1 MKKFLSKCHVNG
13 QHLRKE
19 IEDYF
24 ELTLRVFVF
33 RNSSIMIKIGIL
45 LVGLYILASVIIPI
59 VLLTYPIIVKHI
71 VFMNMSL

>member
-1 MKKFLSKCHVNG
+1 MKKFLSKSHVNG

-19 IEDYF
+19 IGDYF
-24 ELTLRVFVF
+24 KFTMRVFYF

-45 LVGLYILASVIIPI
+45 LAGLYILASLIIPI
-59 VLLTYPIIVKHI
+59 VLLSYPTIVKHI